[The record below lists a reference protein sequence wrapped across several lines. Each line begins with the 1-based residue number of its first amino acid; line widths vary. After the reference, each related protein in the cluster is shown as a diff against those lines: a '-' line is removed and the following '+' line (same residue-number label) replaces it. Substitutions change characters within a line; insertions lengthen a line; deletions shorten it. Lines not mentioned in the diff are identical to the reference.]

1 MLNSISV
8 NFAKAFGNGNG
19 NGVNLA
25 KAFGNGN
32 GVNLAKA
39 FGNGNGKTL
48 NFNPKTQKRG
58 Q

>member
-8 NFAKAFGNGNG
+8 N
-19 NGVNLA
+19 
-25 KAFGNGN
+25 FGNGN

-48 NFNPKTQKRG
+48 NFNPKTKKRG

>member
-1 MLNSISV
+1 MLNRISV
-8 NFAKAFGNGNG
+8 N
-19 NGVNLA
+19 
-25 KAFGNGN
+25 FGNGN

-39 FGNGNGKTL
+39 FGNGDGVNLTKAFGNGNNKTL